1 MSARAVCPTCG
12 QIVTVVAMAGVY
24 QVDDHQRPV
33 LDARGQA
40 TGWRACGGVGLLVPR
55 HSAR

>member
-1 MSARAVCPTCG
+1 MSTRAVCPTCG

-33 LDARGQA
+33 LDDDRRARG
-40 TGWRACGGVGLLVPR
+40 G
-55 HSAR
+55 S

>member
-1 MSARAVCPTCG
+1 MCPTCG

>member
-1 MSARAVCPTCG
+1 MSTRAVCPTCG

-24 QVDDHQRPV
+24 QVDD
-33 LDARGQA
+33 RGQA